1 MRHQCGRP
9 RSDSGRAAFKEHD
22 DMGIFA
28 VLGIMVLAG
37 IIALL
42 IGYAMLKFILFT
54 FILETRLRDR
64 MDPREDEDED
74 PGEEGGSL

>member
-1 MRHQCGRP
+1 
-9 RSDSGRAAFKEHD
+9 
-22 DMGIFA
+22 
-28 VLGIMVLAG
+28 MVLAG